1 MNPYIKQANQQ
12 FVPVYNRYPIVWD
25 YGEGMYLYDT
35 EGKRYL
41 DFGSGIGVCA
51 LGYHDQ
57 NYIRTLQEQMEKLL
71 HTSNLFYNVPAIE
84 AAKLFNQ
91 ASGMEQ
97 VFFTNSGTEAIEGAV
112 KIAKKY
118 HFLKHNNHNG
128 EIIAMKKSFHGRSMG
143 ALSITG
149 KATYQEPFAPML
161 AHVKF
166 ADFNDLDSVKRLI
179 TKNTCAIFM
188 ETVQGESGIYPTT
201 EYFIKGVRK
210 LCDEN
215 KILMVLDE
223 IQCGMGR
230 SGNMFAYQLYDV
242 APDIVVSA
250 KALGCGIPVGAIGTR
265 GAATGV
271 LCAGDHGTTY
281 GSNPLAAAAV
291 TAVFQ
296 LYQQYNILANVRAM
310 TTYLDKAL
318 SELAAQKVVIK
329 EVRGLGLMKGIER
342 HKVLGYADIIQGEM
356 LSECE
361 RVSRGVYCGKP
372 ESYQNIPEDE
382 AADITNKAKEW
393 SLLLQLGTI
402 VKDDFKWMSGDCGML
417 YYYIKKED
425 LAEKRFDN
433 IWFSVQCY

>member
-1 MNPYIKQANQQ
+1 
-12 FVPVYNRYPIVWD
+12 
-25 YGEGMYLYDT
+25 
-35 EGKRYL
+35 
-41 DFGSGIGVCA
+41 
-51 LGYHDQ
+51 
-57 NYIRTLQEQMEKLL
+57 MEKLL

-91 ASGMEQ
+91 ASDMEQ
-97 VFFTNSGTEAIEGAV
+97 VFFTNSGTEAIEGA
-112 KIAKKY
+112 
-118 HFLKHNNHNG
+118 
-128 EIIAMKKSFHGRSMG
+128 
-143 ALSITG
+143 
-149 KATYQEPFAPML
+149 
-161 AHVKF
+161 VKF

-188 ETVQGESGIYPTT
+188 ETVQVESGIYPTT

-250 KALGCGIPVGAIGTR
+250 KALGCGIPVGAIGIR

-281 GSNPLAAAAV
+281 GSNSLAAAAV
-291 TAVFQ
+291 TVVFQ
-296 LYQQYNILANVRAM
+296 LYQQYNILANVRSM

-329 EVRGLGLMKGIER
+329 EVRGLGLMKGIE
-342 HKVLGYADIIQGEM
+342 
-356 LSECE
+356 LS
-361 RVSRGVYCGKP
+361 VP
-372 ESYQNIPEDE
+372 
-382 AADITNKAKEW
+382 AA
-393 SLLLQLGTI
+393 
-402 VKDDFKWMSGDCGML
+402 
-417 YYYIKKED
+417 YYINALQEAGIIVIPCKK
-425 LAEKRFDN
+425 K
-433 IWFSVQCY
+433 QT

>member
-25 YGEGMYLYDT
+25 HGEGMYLYDT

-57 NYIRTLQEQMEKLL
+57 NYTRTLQEQMEKLL
-71 HTSNLFYNVPAIE
+71 HTSDLFYNVPAIE

-97 VFFTNSGTEAIEGAV
+97 VFFTNSGREAIKGAV

-188 ETVQGESGIYPTT
+188 ETVQGESGIYPIT

-250 KALGCGIPVGAIGTR
+250 KAC
-265 GAATGV
+265 
-271 LCAGDHGTTY
+271 
-281 GSNPLAAAAV
+281 
-291 TAVFQ
+291 
-296 LYQQYNILANVRAM
+296 
-310 TTYLDKAL
+310 
-318 SELAAQKVVIK
+318 
-329 EVRGLGLMKGIER
+329 
-342 HKVLGYADIIQGEM
+342 
-356 LSECE
+356 
-361 RVSRGVYCGKP
+361 
-372 ESYQNIPEDE
+372 
-382 AADITNKAKEW
+382 
-393 SLLLQLGTI
+393 
-402 VKDDFKWMSGDCGML
+402 
-417 YYYIKKED
+417 
-425 LAEKRFDN
+425 
-433 IWFSVQCY
+433 FSVQRITIKMDCQPTTSTALPKSGISFF

>member
-25 YGEGMYLYDT
+25 HGEGMYLYDT

-51 LGYHDQ
+51 LGYHHR
-57 NYIRTLQEQMEKLL
+57 NYTCTLQEQMEKLL

-143 ALSITG
+143 
-149 KATYQEPFAPML
+149 
-161 AHVKF
+161 
-166 ADFNDLDSVKRLI
+166 
-179 TKNTCAIFM
+179 
-188 ETVQGESGIYPTT
+188 
-201 EYFIKGVRK
+201 
-210 LCDEN
+210 
-215 KILMVLDE
+215 
-223 IQCGMGR
+223 R

-250 KALGCGIPVGAIGTR
+250 KALGCGIPVGAIGIR

-291 TAVFQ
+291 TVVFQ
-296 LYQQYNILANVRAM
+296 LYQQYNVLANVRSM

-329 EVRGLGLMKGIER
+329 EVRGLGLMKGIE
-342 HKVLGYADIIQGEM
+342 
-356 LSECE
+356 LS
-361 RVSRGVYCGKP
+361 VP
-372 ESYQNIPEDE
+372 
-382 AADITNKAKEW
+382 AA
-393 SLLLQLGTI
+393 
-402 VKDDFKWMSGDCGML
+402 
-417 YYYIKKED
+417 YYINALQEAGIIVIPCKK
-425 LAEKRFDN
+425 K
-433 IWFSVQCY
+433 QT

>member
-25 YGEGMYLYDT
+25 HGEGMYLYDT

-57 NYIRTLQEQMEKLL
+57 NYTRTLQEQMEKLL

-143 ALSITG
+143 
-149 KATYQEPFAPML
+149 
-161 AHVKF
+161 
-166 ADFNDLDSVKRLI
+166 
-179 TKNTCAIFM
+179 
-188 ETVQGESGIYPTT
+188 
-201 EYFIKGVRK
+201 
-210 LCDEN
+210 
-215 KILMVLDE
+215 
-223 IQCGMGR
+223 R

-242 APDIVVSA
+242 APDIAVSA

-291 TAVFQ
+291 TVVFQ
-296 LYQQYNILANVRAM
+296 LYQQYNVLANVRSM

-329 EVRGLGLMKGIER
+329 EVRGLGLMKGIE
-342 HKVLGYADIIQGEM
+342 
-356 LSECE
+356 LS
-361 RVSRGVYCGKP
+361 VP
-372 ESYQNIPEDE
+372 
-382 AADITNKAKEW
+382 AA
-393 SLLLQLGTI
+393 
-402 VKDDFKWMSGDCGML
+402 
-417 YYYIKKED
+417 YYINALQEAGIIVIPCKK
-425 LAEKRFDN
+425 K
-433 IWFSVQCY
+433 QT